1 MNITTK
7 KIISLNAASILI
19 VGLFFFTA
27 SSASMFAQSV
37 AVIAHKSS
45 SAQTLEADKI
55 LDIYTLNTRNWADGS
70 KITVFEV
77 KGDSPIKSRFY
88 ASLNTAFTEMQK
100 LWLKKQF
107 SGKGLPPIAVN
118 SEQELLEKVAN
129 TPGAIAYVNAES
141 VNKNVKV
148 LATIK

>member
-1 MNITTK
+1 MNFLT
-7 KIISLNAASILI
+7 LNTASILMA
-19 VGLFFFTA
+19 GLLFFA
-27 SSASMFAQSV
+27 MPSASTFAQSV
-37 AVIAHKSS
+37 AVITHKSS
-45 SAQTLEADKI
+45 SAQNLEADKI

-77 KGDSPIKSRFY
+77 KGDSPVKSRFY
-88 ASLNTAFTEMQK
+88 AALNTAFSEMQK

-107 SGKGLPPIAVN
+107 SGKGLPPTAVN

-129 TPGAIAYVNAES
+129 TPGAIAYVNAEN